1 MKTVALYQRP
11 IYTLFFLTFGVYL
24 MFAMQNTLHLQSVF
38 LGHVNWPYYTAF
50 FGILLLSS
58 FVSGLSG
65 FGFSAMGAALLLFLK
80 PTSAVALL
88 MLLSMFTQLL
98 SFKKLWLELR
108 PHMKTGTQPDS
119 VLPYLI
125 GGCLGVPLGV
135 YFLTA
140 ADPKKLMMVLG
151 GVLVVYAAYSLLMPK
166 HWVLNAKPGWGS
178 ASLVGAA
185 GGVIGGFSAF
195 PGSAVVVWTG
205 LQSMPKEQVRAI
217 TQPYIIAMQLISLA
231 AFLVHD
237 RSIFDST
244 LLALFVLA
252 LPVVYLGNSYGIS
265 HFKAM
270 NQALFRQ
277 VTFGLLGLSG
287 AMLLLKSAI

>member
-1 MKTVALYQRP
+1 MKTIALYQRP
-11 IYTLFFLTFGVYL
+11 VYTLFFLTFGVYL
-24 MFAMQNTLHLQSVF
+24 LFALQNTLQLQVIF
-38 LGHVNWPYYTAF
+38 AGHVNWPYYTAF
-50 FGILLLSS
+50 FAILLLSS

-88 MLLSMFTQLL
+88 MLLSLFTQLL
-98 SFKKLWLELR
+98 SVRKLWRELR
-108 PHMKTGTQPDS
+108 PHMKSGTQPDS

-125 GGCLGVPLGV
+125 GGAVGVPLGV
-135 YFLTA
+135 YFLIA
-140 ADPKKLMMVLG
+140 SDPKRLMLVLG
-151 GVLVVYAAYSLLMPK
+151 WLLVAYALYSLTKPK
-166 HWVLNAKPGWGS
+166 HWVMAVQHGWGK
-178 ASLVGAA
+178 AGLVGAL

-217 TQPYIIAMQLISLA
+217 TQPYIIVMQVISLV
-231 AFLVHD
+231 AFVVHD
-237 RSIFDST
+237 RSIFDFT
-244 LLALFVLA
+244 LFALFMLA
-252 LPVVYLGNSYGIS
+252 LPVVYLGNSYGVS

-287 AMLLLKSAI
+287 AVLLLKALA